1 MYKPNTAHS
10 RVGEG
15 WGLPLMAHTVRLR
28 PSGISNGWEFTR
40 WLIWK
45 DREDL
50 SSKYLKGPDYI
61 ILIYLTLH
69 ENDKKTS
76 RLAIYSDQLV
86 MLKGSHFWMGFI

>member
-1 MYKPNTAHS
+1 M
-10 RVGEG
+10 
-15 WGLPLMAHTVRLR
+15 
-28 PSGISNGWEFTR
+28 
-40 WLIWK
+40 WK

-86 MLKGSHFWMGFI
+86 MLKGSHFWMGFT